1 MKVPGTIGLLAAF
14 LSASVARGQGAP
26 AATPAPTP
34 RPAATVAEAVD
45 AQISRIEKLV
55 TEAAEA
61 MPEEKYSFSPADL
74 KIPGSQYEGVRAFGL
89 QVRHIA
95 ASNYAYWAPLTSESV
110 PDNFKGGVGPDT
122 LRTKAEILRFLK
134 DSYALGHK
142 AAASLTPENLLQVPG
157 SGSAVRLQRAT
168 QGVAHA
174 YNHYGQMV
182 EYLRMNGIVPPASR
196 GQ

>member
-1 MKVPGTIGLLAAF
+1 MKIAGTFGFLAAF
-14 LSASVARGQGAP
+14 LGATAALGQTPP
-26 AATPAPTP
+26 AATPTPPT
-34 RPAATVAEAVD
+34 TVAAAVD

-61 MPEEKYSFSPADL
+61 MPEEKYSFSPESL
-74 KIPGSQYEGVRAFGL
+74 KIPGSEYDGVRSFGL

-95 ASNYAYWAPLTSESV
+95 ASNYAYWAPLTSEAV

-157 SGSAVRLQRAT
+157 SGNAVRLQRAT

>member
-1 MKVPGTIGLLAAF
+1 MKIAGTFGFLAAF
-14 LSASVARGQGAP
+14 LGATAALGQTPA
-26 AATPAPTP
+26 AATPTPPT
-34 RPAATVAEAVD
+34 TVAAAVD

-61 MPEEKYSFSPADL
+61 MPEEKYSFSPESL
-74 KIPGSQYEGVRAFGL
+74 KIPGSEYDGVRSFGL

-95 ASNYAYWAPLTSESV
+95 ASNYAYWAPLTSEAV

-157 SGSAVRLQRAT
+157 SGNAVRLQRAT